1 MHLTRQNVTTKLPI
15 PRKGTKYIARASSHL
30 SESVSV
36 LLAVRDML
44 KLARTAKEV
53 RKMVQDKM
61 LKINGRSVMDLH
73 ESIKLFNFF
82 EADKPYRLSLLPT
95 KKFTFEEVKSK
106 DVSKELR
113 LVKVTNKRLVR
124 GGKIQLNL
132 HDGSNIL
139 TSDNVSVN
147 DSLYLDSEGKIRK
160 HIKLEKGKEAMV
172 IAGKHAGKAG
182 TIESIDG
189 SLSKIKSNG
198 GSIVVQLQQIIAL

>member
-53 RKMVQDKM
+53 KKMVQDKA
-61 LKINGRSVMDLH
+61 LKVNGKAVMDIH

-82 EADKPYRLSLLPT
+82 EADRLYKLSLLPT
-95 KKFTFEEVKSK
+95 KKFTLEEVKSK
-106 DVSKELR
+106 DLSKELR
-113 LVKVTNKRLVR
+113 LAKVTDKRLVKK
-124 GGKIQLNL
+124 GKVQLNL

-139 TSDNVSVN
+139 TSDKINVN
-147 DSLYLDSEGKIRK
+147 DSIYIDFEGKIKK
-160 HIKLEKGKEAMV
+160 HIKLEKGKEALV
-172 IAGKHAGKAG
+172 ISGKHTGKTG

-189 SLSKIKSNG
+189 VSSKIKSNG
-198 GSIVVQLQQIIAL
+198 DSIVVQLQQIIAL